1 MVANPER
8 RALLADAGLRVL
20 SSTGARG
27 LTHRSVDREAGLP
40 EGTAGN
46 YFRNRDELLG
56 ALGERI
62 FERLAPDPQ
71 RVDQLAERAP
81 DVDLATDYIRYIV
94 ERLTAQPDLTRAL
107 FELRLEGSRRPELG
121 KLLRTTLTSG
131 FRLDVEF
138 NQQAGLPGDALEI
151 AMLHYA
157 IDGLLFDALTTSI
170 DAGFGVDEVV
180 RAFVSRILRTD

>member
-27 LTHRSVDREAGLP
+27 LTHRAVDREAGLP

-62 FERLAPDPQ
+62 FERLAPDPD
-71 RVDQLAERAP
+71 RVEELAERTP
-81 DVDLATDYIRYIV
+81 DIELATDYIRYIV

-138 NQQAGLPGDALEI
+138 NEQAGLPGGALEI

-170 DAGFGVDEVV
+170 DAGFSVDEVV
-180 RAFVSRILRTD
+180 STFVPRILGPS